1 MSNQRYPHLGKP
13 WAKRSGETSRA
24 FRAFLAYLELGPERS
39 YVGVARALEHPDSY
53 KHQVGRWRDKYN
65 WEERVGAYEAEILER
80 SIGDRSSAL
89 QKARQIL
96 VNGAQKAA
104 TQLVAIAGGELPEKH
119 AATQVQACLH
129 VLELAGIVKPKRLE
143 IIDGKTDKA
152 LKDARREASKMSG
165 PMLDAV
171 RAILAT
177 DSTGQAVH

>member
-1 MSNQRYPHLGKP
+1 MSNQNYPHLGKP

-53 KHQVGRWRDKYN
+53 KHQVGRWRTKYN
-65 WEERVGAYEAEILER
+65 WEERIASYEAEILER
-80 SIGDRSSAL
+80 SIGDRAGAL
-89 QKARQIL
+89 QKARQVL
-96 VNGAQKAA
+96 VDGAEKAA
-104 TQLVAIAGGELPEKH
+104 QNLVDIAEGVLPEKH

-129 VLELAGIVKPKRLE
+129 VLELAGITKPKRLE
-143 IIDGKTDKA
+143 LIDDRGDKA
-152 LKDARREASKMSG
+152 KKAARAEARKLSG

-171 RAILAT
+171 EKILAT